1 MESRSLRFAAAAR
14 TLGDAARRAGFV
26 APTFRSPPKIAGRT
40 RTIRRHQNGGATVSL
55 VVKSRPWF
63 AVVSDMIEG
72 FVAVNRTGNAVDD
85 LVMGERLRDALWD
98 VVEVVDVRTDDAP
111 TAGKK
116 RGTNNDGS
124 PHLNVVPTA
133 A

>member
-14 TLGDAARRAGFV
+14 TLGDAARRAGYV

-40 RTIRRHQNGGATVSL
+40 RTIRRHRSGGATVSL

-63 AVVSDMIEG
+63 AVLSDMIEG
-72 FVAVNRTGNAVDD
+72 FVAVNRTGDAAAD
-85 LVMGERLRDALWD
+85 LVMGERLRDVLWD
-98 VVEVVDVRTDDAP
+98 AVEVIDLGADTQPRR
-111 TAGKK
+111 K
-116 RGTNNDGS
+116 RGAKPDAGTS
-124 PHLNVVPTA
+124 HLNVVPTA